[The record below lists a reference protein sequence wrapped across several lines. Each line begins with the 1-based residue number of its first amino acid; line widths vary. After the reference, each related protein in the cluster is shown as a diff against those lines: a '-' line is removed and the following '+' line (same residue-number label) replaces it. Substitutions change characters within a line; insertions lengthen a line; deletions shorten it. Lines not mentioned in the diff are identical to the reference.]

1 MLYLLDLKL
10 KLVADG
16 GDSVA
21 LKTIL
26 NKQTDFTGEFPVE
39 YAKSGLWRFND
50 LTVDENNCVMDSSG
64 LDRKMEIVNYVG
76 TTASL
81 QNGQKGGLFRI
92 NINNPSVEKTYLKVT
107 NDGTFFSGMGERIIV
122 GGWMIPTTYSV
133 GNTYCPILNTR
144 YGPGQPI
151 FYLSLFAGRP
161 RVMLYNSSGSLILDQ
176 TTTPPFSLING
187 GAYFIC
193 MVIEPNNK
201 NANIVLGDWNSGAS
215 WVSPTYTFTAT
226 LNPSCTADIVMGMHA
241 DAYWYAGRFDDWFF
255 DMDSNLTTDDLVDY
269 FNSSLSANGGDT
281 SGSVDAIMESG
292 VVTLRKTD
300 GAYPTEGTLY
310 TTPATCNLSGVG
322 RVSVTSEYISGVTAV
337 GVIETSTS
345 DDLVNWSNWTAI
357 AADGKLVSPNRAY
370 IRFRITLTTTDTSKT
385 PRILDIRL
393 YDIPKSPYERIGFAR
408 PVVLDRNG
416 AWEAVLEN
424 AYNIVVTSEI
434 NGEDTLSFMI
444 PYRDAKRTFID
455 SEKKIQIVD
464 DIYKVRT
471 MTDTKDGEG
480 NLATEVYAEAEFYDL
495 TFSVRKEE
503 HKFDADTA
511 EAAMAYALEGTEW
524 SVGTVNVRTKR
535 TWTSTE
541 KNALSILRSVADL
554 HGGDLVFDCPNR
566 LVHLLTVYGTDSG
579 ALFAYKKNMKSIKRV
594 VDTRSLVTRLYAIG
608 SDGLTFADINGGKAY
623 VEDYTFSSDIRI
635 STLDCSSFT
644 NPYQM
649 KEYTEMRLAQY
660 SKPNISYVL
669 NAMDLSVLTGYEHEA
684 WSLGDYVHVEDKDL
698 GLSVTTRVIRREYN
712 LQEPWNTVLELST
725 TLKNLGSSASQWD
738 NVADSLEGTSM
749 VTNNDIREMVPF
761 NLLRNS
767 RGDDAMAYWV
777 NSGFETD
784 GDNGMSGSASFKAT
798 GVEGMT
804 KSMAQTIYPANRSSY
819 TLSAQ
824 IASENL
830 EKLSSDSQVGIEVVI
845 EYEDGTT
852 ETRFIDLY

>member
-1 MLYLLDLKL
+1 M
-10 KLVADG
+10 A
-16 GDSVA
+16 
-21 LKTIL
+21 
-26 NKQTDFTGEFPVE
+26 
-39 YAKSGLWRFND
+39 
-50 LTVDENNCVMDSSG
+50 
-64 LDRKMEIVNYVG
+64 
-76 TTASL
+76 
-81 QNGQKGGLFRI
+81 
-92 NINNPSVEKTYLKVT
+92 
-107 NDGTFFSGMGERIIV
+107 NDGTFFSEIGERILV

-161 RVMLYNSSGSLILDQ
+161 RIMLYNASGSLILDQ

-187 GAYFIC
+187 GVYFIC

-201 NANIVLGDWNSGAS
+201 NAWIVLGDRTSGAS
-215 WVSPTYTFTAT
+215 WVSPTYSFTGT
-226 LNPSCTADIVMGMHA
+226 LNPSCTADIIMGMHA

-255 DMDSNLTTDDLVDY
+255 DMDSSLTTDDLIDY
-269 FNSSLSANGGDT
+269 FNGSLLTNGGDMGGT
-281 SGSVDAIMESG
+281 VDALTVPG
-292 VVTLRKTD
+292 VVSLRETE
-300 GAYPTEGTLY
+300 GVYPTEGTLY
-310 TTPATCNLSGVG
+310 TAPTNCNLSGTG

-337 GVIETSTS
+337 GPIETSTS
-345 DDLVNWSNWTAI
+345 DDLVHWSDWAAI
-357 AADGKLVSPNRAY
+357 ALDGKLVSPNKAY
-370 IRFRITLTTTDTSKT
+370 IRFRVTLTTADTSKT
-385 PRILDIRL
+385 PRIIDIRL
-393 YDIPKSPYERIGFAR
+393 YDIPKSPYERIGFSR
-408 PVVLDRNG
+408 PVVLDSNG

-444 PYRDAKRTFID
+444 PYRDPKRGFID

-471 MTDTKDGEG
+471 LTDTKDSEG

-503 HKFDADTA
+503 YKFDAETA
-511 EAAMAYALEGTEW
+511 EVSMAYALEGTEW

-541 KNALSILRSVADL
+541 KNALSILRTVADL

-608 SDGLTFADINGGKAY
+608 SDGLSFADINGGKAY
-623 VEDYTFSSDIRI
+623 VEDYTYSSDIRI

-767 RGDDAMAYWV
+767 RGDDGMAYWV
-777 NSGFETD
+777 NSGFEVD
-784 GDNGMSGSASFKAT
+784 GDNGVSGSTSFKAM
-798 GVEGMT
+798 GVVNMT